1 MEVGLSTL
9 RNERAGTTIA
19 EFTATVYLIR
29 TVISKKEE
37 KNIEKMIFFQSQ
49 GQWTEIHDIDF

>member
-1 MEVGLSTL
+1 MGLSTL

-37 KNIEKMIFFQSQ
+37 KNIEKNDFLSNLRVN
-49 GQWTEIHDIDF
+49 DIDF